1 MRLGANHLLHLVARI
16 TLRTVSPERA
26 KRIVDAMALFMP
38 PLSVNDASLVART
51 LEGSGTCL
59 TRALTVAAR
68 LPGSQVVIGT
78 DGGPAGPAFAAHAW
92 VEQHGN
98 VVGPTAPSR
107 YEIARL

>member
-1 MRLGANHLLHLVARI
+1 MRLGANQLLHLVARI

-26 KRIVDAMALFMP
+26 KRIVDATAQLMP
-38 PLSVNDASLVART
+38 PLSLSDASVLART

-68 LPGSQVVIGT
+68 LPGSQVVIGS
-78 DGGPAGPAFAAHAW
+78 DGPAGPAFAAHAW
-92 VEQHGN
+92 VERDGQ
-98 VVGPTAPSR
+98 VVGTTTPSR